1 MRDARIRTERSRGWR
16 TTLVVA
22 SVACTMVLGCLALG
36 GCQSPAPSGNDQ
48 KAADPAPKAQAA
60 EPAAADEKPAAAA
73 TSTDLPGTFTNSDAG
88 AWGDTQYARAVNAGN
103 RGCNACHADLF
114 SVLPKGMNSK
124 GLHEVDKPAAYG
136 RVYTYNDCTTCHIH
150 SGAAQNGM
158 NTGGAGPYMA
168 PSIHGS
174 HFANQTFLAQ
184 GGNCFSCHETDVLTG
199 ELGMWDEL
207 KYTKSIGLGNN
218 AALEVVGTW
227 IAGRGY
233 ETSTVT
239 GGMIEH
245 NVKLDNV
252 VSNQD
257 PTESAE
263 DLYSATNMDYPNVS
277 EADYK
282 VAIKGVKNEKT
293 YTLDELRA
301 MPQTEITYTRVCG
314 TNGNN
319 GGWYIA
325 NIPAKGVLLSDIIE
339 DCGGLVDGVDTIA
352 SAGYDGWAGPF
363 TPAPTGLSME
373 AYLDPNAMIALE
385 QFGEPIELIDGG
397 PAYFV
402 IPGGVAFAGSK
413 WVNEISFFKGNGTEV
428 RSIADW
434 GMATNTGSW
443 LTPNIDG
450 TKCKVGEP
458 IDLSGVAFSLAE
470 QHDIDMTAIKVSADY
485 GETWTEIPLPTNMD
499 QDQWVKWSATWT
511 PEVAGTYCLTMH
523 VESENPDAASN
534 DGHVII
540 KVTE

>member
-1 MRDARIRTERSRGWR
+1 MKDASSVAKRRHGWR
-16 TTLVVA
+16 APLLAAAVVA
-22 SVACTMVLGCLALG
+22 AMAFGCLALG
-36 GCQSPAPSGNDQ
+36 GCQPAGNAEPQKGSEPAP
-48 KAADPAPKAQAA
+48 AAQAA
-60 EPAAADEKPAAAA
+60 EQPAKSEAPAAADAAAN
-73 TSTDLPGTFTNSDAG
+73 LPGTFTNSDSG
-88 AWGDTQYARAVNAGN
+88 AWGDTQYAKAVNAGN

-114 SVLPKGMNSK
+114 SVLPSGMNSK

-150 SGAAQNGM
+150 SGGDGA

-174 HFANQTFLAQ
+174 HFANATFNAQ
-184 GGNCFSCHETDVLTG
+184 GGNCFSCHETDVSTG

-218 AALEVVGTW
+218 APLEVVGTW

-239 GGMIEH
+239 GGMVEH

-257 PTESAE
+257 PTESAA
-263 DLYSATNMDYPNVS
+263 DLYSATNMDYPDVA

-282 VAIKGVKNEKT
+282 VAIKGVQNEKT
-293 YTLDELRA
+293 YTLDELRN

-314 TNGNN
+314 TNGSN

-325 NIPAKGVLLSDIIE
+325 NIPVKGVLLSDIIE
-339 DCGGLVDGVDTIA
+339 DCGGLVEGVDTVA

-363 TPAPTGLSME
+363 TPMPTGLSME

-385 QFGEPIELIDGG
+385 QFGEPIDVMDGG

-413 WVNEISFFKGNGTEV
+413 WVNEISFFKGDGSEI

-434 GMATNTGSW
+434 GMYTNTGTW
-443 LTPNIDG
+443 LTPGTDG
-450 TKCKVGEP
+450 QEFKAGQP
-458 IDLSGVAFSLAE
+458 IELTGVAFSLAE
-470 QHDIDMTAIKVSADY
+470 QHDINMTAIKVSADY
-485 GETWTEIPLPTNMD
+485 GDTWTEIPLPADMD
-499 QDQWVKWSATWT
+499 QDQWVKWTATWT

-523 VESENPDAASN
+523 VESENPEAGSN
-534 DGHVII
+534 DGNVIV
-540 KVTE
+540 KVVE